1 MTGPQYREME
11 GSNYYSPPVLTVPIP
26 HGQCRADVTPRWF
39 VCDSEYHPHL
49 ATYRPL
55 VNGKEAFK
63 DVYRAIDA
71 AEKSVCIIC
80 WGFQPSMYFIRD
92 GASPKLGD
100 LLIAKAIQ
108 KGVVVRV
115 LCWSC
120 RVLGDVPVTGIV
132 PGESNHPG
140 RTIPYFYGDKPK
152 TATHSQYLYD
162 LWWYKNFDRQ
172 RDSTIPARR
181 ITQEAEKL
189 AVRFSNK
196 DLHKARQ
203 NLQFYSRSYSPADS
217 VKLSMTEFLDK
228 ELPLTSKAIM
238 SFTPS
243 HHQKMVLV
251 DHEDPKLA
259 LGFVMGHNMLD
270 GYWDSSEHSGKQMPA
285 DVGRNGSYPLHDYSS
300 RVTGPIVGDL
310 FHNFAH
316 AWKMETGESLPAPSF
331 QNYPLWGNDTKTV
344 CQILRTQPQ
353 TENATK
359 DIAKCY
365 LQAVSN
371 ASQCIVIENQYFR
384 WQPLAEAITQAAS
397 KMTAW
402 GRNPEK
408 HGYLYLFVISNTS
421 DDGMGAGSFNTYRML
436 DALGRADRIPEVTR
450 IQQGE
455 ALDREIKAV
464 ERDLK
469 AADKEL
475 KSALS
480 KRAAIDRDARL
491 LTGIPGARVNDR
503 YGPIN
508 EEIARIEARKA
519 QLEARKRELEARK
532 NRLQPPPESK
542 RKAET
547 ITPREVPG
555 LKVHIATLVAPD
567 TAPGKPW
574 QEVYIHAKLM
584 MIDDTFM
591 TAGSAN
597 INSRSMQTDSE
608 LNIMHDRPEITK
620 PLREQQWDTYTRGGG
635 EANVR
640 PGTSL
645 KDAYIKWGDLM
656 DDNAKAKKDMQSPKA
671 QLHEFLR
678 PSADISY
685 KD

>member
-1 MTGPQYREME
+1 MTGPQYREIE
-11 GSNYYSPPVLTVPIP
+11 GSSYYSPPVITVPIP
-26 HGQCRADVTPRWF
+26 HGKCTADITPKWF

-55 VNGKEAFK
+55 VNGNEAFK
-63 DVYRAIDA
+63 DVYLAIQA
-71 AEKSVCIIC
+71 AKKSVCIIC
-80 WGFQPSMYFIRD
+80 WGFQPSMYFVRD
-92 GASPKLGD
+92 GTQMMIGQ
-100 LLIAKAIQ
+100 LLEKKAREGKI
-108 KGVVVRV
+108 VRV

-120 RVLGDVPVTGIV
+120 QILGDVPVTGIV

-140 RTIPYFYGDKPK
+140 RTIPYFWGDKPK
-152 TATHSQYLYD
+152 TATHDQYLYD
-162 LWWYKNFDRQ
+162 VWWYKQFDRQ
-172 RDSTIPARR
+172 RDSSIPQVR
-181 ITQEAEKL
+181 ITQEIERL
-189 AVRFSNK
+189 AQRFSNA
-196 DLHKARQ
+196 DLYKARQ
-203 NLQFYSRSYSPADS
+203 NLLFYSRSYSPVDS
-217 VKLSMTEFLDK
+217 VKLSMTDFLDK

-238 SFTPS
+238 SFVPS

-270 GYWDSSEHSGKQMPA
+270 GYWDSSEHSGKQVPA
-285 DVGRNGSYPLHDYSS
+285 DVGRNGKYPLHDYSS

-310 FHNFAH
+310 FHNFAQ
-316 AWKMETGESLPAPSF
+316 AWRMETGESLPAPNF
-331 QNYPLWGNDTKTV
+331 QDYPLWGKDATAV

-353 TENATK
+353 TKTATI

-384 WQPLAEAITQAAS
+384 WPPLADKITEAAA
-397 KMTAW
+397 KMTAG

-436 DALGRADRIPEVTR
+436 NALGRADRIPEVTR

-464 ERDLK
+464 EKDLK
-469 AADKEL
+469 ATNKEL

-480 KRAAIDRDARL
+480 KRDAIDRDARL
-491 LTGIPGARVNDR
+491 LTGIPGASVNDR
-503 YGPIN
+503 YGTIN
-508 EEIARIEARKA
+508 EEIVRLEARKA

-547 ITPREVPG
+547 ITPRDVPG

-567 TAPGKPW
+567 TAPSEQW

-645 KDAYIKWGDLM
+645 KEAYAKWGYLM
-656 DDNAKAKKDMQSPKA
+656 KDNAIAKESNKSPKA

-678 PSADISY
+678 TSPDISY

>member
-1 MTGPQYREME
+1 MTGPQYSEME

-55 VNGKEAFK
+55 VNGKEAFE
-63 DVYRAIDA
+63 DLYRAIEA
-71 AEKSVCIIC
+71 AKKSVCIIC
-80 WGFQPSMYFIRD
+80 WGFQPSMYFVRD
-92 GASPKLGD
+92 GTQMMIGQ
-100 LLIAKAIQ
+100 LLEQKAREG
-108 KGVVVRV
+108 KMVRV

-120 RVLGDVPVTGIV
+120 QILGDVPVTGIL

-140 RTIPYFYGDKPK
+140 RTIPYFWGDKPK

-162 LWWYKNFDRQ
+162 VWWYKNFDRQ
-172 RDSTIPARR
+172 RDSPIPQTRLA
-181 ITQEAEKL
+181 QEMEKL
-189 AVRFSNK
+189 VQRISNA
-196 DLHKARQ
+196 DLYKARQ
-203 NLQFYSRSYSPADS
+203 NLLFYSRSYSAADS
-217 VKLSMTEFLDK
+217 AKLATTDFLDK
-228 ELPLTSKAIM
+228 EIPLMSKAVM

-285 DVGRNGSYPLHDYSS
+285 DVGRNGAYPLHDYSS

-316 AWKMETGESLPAPSF
+316 AWEKETGESLPAPSF
-331 QNYPLWGNDTKTV
+331 QNYPLWGNDAKTI
-344 CQILRTQPQ
+344 CQILRTQSQ
-353 TENATK
+353 TKNATK
-359 DIAKCY
+359 DIATCY

-384 WQPLAEAITQAAS
+384 WQPLADAITQAAS

-421 DDGMGAGSFNTYRML
+421 DDGMGAGTFNTYRML

-455 ALDREIKAV
+455 ALDREIKAA
-464 ERDLK
+464 EKDLK

-480 KRAAIDRDARL
+480 KRDSIDRDARL
-491 LTGIPGARVNDR
+491 LTGIPGASVNTR

-508 EEIARIEARKA
+508 EEIARLEARKA

-567 TAPGKPW
+567 TAPGKDW

-635 EANVR
+635 KARV
-640 PGTSL
+640 PLGTSL
-645 KDAYIKWGDLM
+645 MNAYKQWGDLM
-656 DDNAKAKKDMQSPKA
+656 DDNAKAKKGKKRPVA
-671 QLHEFLR
+671 QLHEFMR
-678 PSADISY
+678 DSADISY

>member
-1 MTGPQYREME
+1 MTGPQYREIE
-11 GSNYYSPPVLTVPIP
+11 GGNYYSPPVLTVPIP

-49 ATYRPL
+49 ATYRPM
-55 VNGKEAFK
+55 VNGKEAFGE
-63 DVYRAIDA
+63 VHRAIA
-71 AEKSVCIIC
+71 AAKKSVCIVC

-100 LLIAKAIQ
+100 LLIAKAREKDI
-108 KGVVVRV
+108 VIRV

-120 RVLGDVPVTGIV
+120 RISGDVPITGIL

-140 RTIPYFYGDKPK
+140 RTIPYFWGDKPK

-162 LWWYKNFDRQ
+162 VWWYKNFDRQ
-172 RDSTIPARR
+172 RTSAIPTLR
-181 ITQEAEKL
+181 IAQEAEKL
-189 AVRFSNK
+189 FVSHSNA
-196 DLHKARQ
+196 DFNKARK
-203 NLQFYSRSYSPADS
+203 NLRFYSRSFSAIDS
-217 VKLSMTEFLDK
+217 TKLAMTDFLDK
-228 ELPLTSKAIM
+228 ELALTSKAVM

-251 DHEDPKLA
+251 DYEDPELA

-270 GYWDSSEHSGKQMPA
+270 FYWDSSEHSGKQMPA
-285 DVGRNGSYPLHDYSS
+285 DAGRNGALPLHDYSS

-316 AWKMETGESLPAPSF
+316 AWQQETGESLPAPRF
-331 QNYPLWGNDTKTV
+331 QDFPLKGNDAQTI

-353 TENATK
+353 TETPTK

-384 WQPLAEAITQAAS
+384 WPPLAEAITQAAS

-421 DDGMGAGSFNTYRML
+421 DDGMGSGSFTTYRML
-436 DALGRADRIPEVTR
+436 KALGREDRIPEVTR
-450 IQQGE
+450 IQEGE

-464 ERDLK
+464 EKDIK
-469 AADKEL
+469 ATEKEL
-475 KSALS
+475 KSALK
-480 KRAAIDRDARL
+480 KRAAIDSEARL
-491 LTGIPGARVNDR
+491 LMGIPGASVNDR
-503 YGPIN
+503 YGPVN
-508 EEIARIEARKA
+508 EEIARLEARKA

-532 NRLQPPPESK
+532 SRLQPPPNSE
-542 RKAET
+542 RKPQA

-555 LKVHIATLVAPD
+555 LKVHMATLVAPD
-567 TAPGKPW
+567 TAPGKDW

-608 LNIMHDRPEITK
+608 LNIMHDRYETTK
-620 PLREQQWDTYTRGGG
+620 PLREQQWDRTRT
-635 EANVR
+635 
-640 PGTSL
+640 PGV
-645 KDAYIKWGDLM
+645 AARRMCG
-656 DDNAKAKKDMQSPKA
+656 
-671 QLHEFLR
+671 R
-678 PSADISY
+678 GRR
-685 KD
+685 